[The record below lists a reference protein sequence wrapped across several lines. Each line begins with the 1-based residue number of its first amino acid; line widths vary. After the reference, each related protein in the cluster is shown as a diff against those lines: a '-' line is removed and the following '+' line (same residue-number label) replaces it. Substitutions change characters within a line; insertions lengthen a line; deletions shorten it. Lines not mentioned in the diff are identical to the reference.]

1 MEQEQYIV
9 FINNGQKFALYVSK
23 VDKIIEFQEPKKLPD
38 TSEYFIG
45 VIQYNNKI
53 LPIIDLSK
61 RLYNKDFT
69 QTIETK
75 IIVVMW
81 KERLVGLVVDDIIGI
96 RDFIPTQL
104 EDFEIDVE
112 ISNEYI
118 IGFIKAHGDII
129 VALDIDKIFVGK
141 QEDELSLI
149 SDDK

>member
-45 VIQYNNKI
+45 VIQYNNRI

-129 VALDIDKIFVGK
+129 VALDIDKIFSGT
-141 QEDELSLI
+141 QEHELNLI

>member
-23 VDKIIEFQEPKKLPD
+23 VDKIIEFQDPKKLPD

-45 VIQYNNKI
+45 VIEYNDRI

-61 RLYNKDFT
+61 RLYDKEFT

-81 KERLVGLVVDDIIGI
+81 NKRLVGLVVDDIIGI

-118 IGFIKAHGDII
+118 IGFIKSQGDII
-129 VALDIDKIFVGK
+129 VALDIDKIFTGN
-141 QEDELSLI
+141 QEHELNLI
-149 SDDK
+149 SDKE

>member
-1 MEQEQYIV
+1 MKQEQYIV
-9 FINNGQKFALYVSK
+9 FINNDQKFALYVSK
-23 VDKIIEFQEPKKLPD
+23 VDKIIEFQQPKKLPD

-81 KERLVGLVVDDIIGI
+81 KDRLVGLVVDDIIGI

-118 IGFIKAHGDII
+118 IGFIKSHGDII
-129 VALDIDKIFVGK
+129 VTLDIDKIFTGA
-141 QEDELSLI
+141 QENELNLVSDE
-149 SDDK
+149 K

>member
-1 MEQEQYIV
+1 MKQEQYIV
-9 FINNGQKFALYVSK
+9 FINNDQKFALYVSK
-23 VDKIIEFQEPKKLPD
+23 VDKIIEYQQPKKLPD

-45 VIQYNNKI
+45 VIQYNDKI

-61 RLYNKDFT
+61 RLYDKDFT
-69 QTIETK
+69 KTIETK

-104 EDFEIDVE
+104 EEFEIDVE

-118 IGFIKAHGDII
+118 IGFIKEHGDII
-129 VALDIDKIFVGK
+129 VALDIDKIFSGA
-141 QEDELSLI
+141 QEYELSVI
-149 SDDK
+149 SNDK

>member
-1 MEQEQYIV
+1 MKQEQYIV
-9 FINNGQKFALYVSK
+9 FINNDQKFALYVSK
-23 VDKIIEFQEPKKLPD
+23 VDKIIEFQQPKKLPD

-61 RLYNKDFT
+61 RLYNKNFT

-118 IGFIKAHGDII
+118 IGFIKSHGDII
-129 VALDIDKIFVGK
+129 VTLDIDKIFTGA
-141 QEDELSLI
+141 QENELNLI

>member
-1 MEQEQYIV
+1 M
-9 FINNGQKFALYVSK
+9 GVSK
-23 VDKIIEFQEPKKLPD
+23 VDKIIEYQQPKKLPD

-45 VIQYNNKI
+45 VIQYNDKI

-61 RLYNKDFT
+61 RLYDKDFT
-69 QTIETK
+69 KTIETK

-104 EDFEIDVE
+104 EEFEIDVE

-118 IGFIKAHGDII
+118 IGFIKEHGDII
-129 VALDIDKIFVGK
+129 VALDIDKIFSGA
-141 QEDELSLI
+141 QEYELSVI
-149 SDDK
+149 SNDK

>member
-129 VALDIDKIFVGK
+129 VALDIDKIFSGT
-141 QEDELSLI
+141 QEHELNLI

>member
-23 VDKIIEFQEPKKLPD
+23 VDKIIEFQDPKKLPD

-45 VIQYNNKI
+45 VIEYNDRI

-61 RLYNKDFT
+61 RLYDKEFT

-81 KERLVGLVVDDIIGI
+81 NKRLVGLVVDDIIGI
-96 RDFIPTQL
+96 RDFVPTQL

-118 IGFIKAHGDII
+118 IGFIKSQGDII
-129 VALDIDKIFVGK
+129 VALDIDKIFTGN
-141 QEDELSLI
+141 QEHELNLI
-149 SDDK
+149 SDKE